1 MAYNMKGWSGY
12 QSSPLRKEIP
22 ANIKKLTKTDYKQ
35 SKAKSTP
42 NEKTN
47 VVKDEHDVHAEWE
60 NPTGEWCNI
69 CGVHKDDHDASHA
82 FRSKKE

>member
-1 MAYNMKGWSGY
+1 MGYGMKYTKGGF
-12 QSSPLRKEIP
+12 PFKEEMPKDI
-22 ANIKKLTKTDYKQ
+22 ATSTRTDYKE
-35 SKAKSTP
+35 SKSKSTP

-69 CGVHKDDHDASHA
+69 CGAHKDNHDASHA
-82 FRSKKE
+82 FRSTKE